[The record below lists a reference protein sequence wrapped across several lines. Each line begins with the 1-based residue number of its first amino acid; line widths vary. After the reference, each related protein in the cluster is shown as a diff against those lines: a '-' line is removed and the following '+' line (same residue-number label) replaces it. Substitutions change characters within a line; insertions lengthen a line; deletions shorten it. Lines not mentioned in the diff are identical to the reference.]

1 MRGRSAP
8 RVLSEKSMAVAW
20 RSSLLEVVAAV
31 MYRDDPSVILIINIM
46 FNIKLPPR
54 TCECWY

>member
-1 MRGRSAP
+1 
-8 RVLSEKSMAVAW
+8 MAVAW